1 MEQMIVSLTPVFIIL
16 AVGFLTRRLGIIGAP
31 AITGLKNVLIKIA
44 LPGALFMAFAAADMR
59 VENIWI
65 FLSIFC
71 FCVILY
77 FLGGLLHRLVPG
89 VFPDEYTNGYFT
101 GFEFGMI
108 GIGLFTAIWG
118 MERLPTI
125 AMIAFGHE
133 VFIWFV
139 YVPILES
146 RKTGKVHVGK
156 IVKDFF
162 QTPTVIAILLG
173 VLVNVTGIY
182 PKLSSVTVGMAL
194 LNCLKMLTAMVA
206 PLILLMIG
214 HSLTFKKIPLKK
226 SIALLLTRWSAVL
239 GLGYALNTLMNRMM
253 TLDDFFP
260 VAFYAFILLP
270 PPFIL
275 PLFMKRDLD
284 EEITFFSELLIY
296 YTVLSFIGYVVLMS
310 ILA

>member
-1 MEQMIVSLTPVFIIL
+1 
-16 AVGFLTRRLGIIGAP
+16 
-31 AITGLKNVLIKIA
+31 
-44 LPGALFMAFAAADMR
+44 MAFAAADMR

-77 FLGGLLHRLVPG
+77 LLGGLFHRFIPG

-146 RKTGKVHVGK
+146 RKTGKIHVGK
-156 IVKDFF
+156 IIKDFF
-162 QTPTVIAILLG
+162 RTPTVIAILLG
-173 VLVNVTGIY
+173 VLVNATGIY
-182 PKLSSVTVGMAL
+182 PALSSVAVGLAL
-194 LNCLKMLTAMVA
+194 LNCLKMLTGLVA

-226 SIALLLTRWSAVL
+226 SMALLITRWSVVL
-239 GLGYALNTLMNRMM
+239 GLGYALNTFINHIM
-253 TLDDFFP
+253 TPDEFFS

-270 PPFIL
+270 PPFVL
-275 PLFMKRDLD
+275 PLFMKHTLKD
-284 EEITFFSELLIY
+284 EITFFSELLIY
-296 YTVLSFIGYVVLMS
+296 YTVLSFVGYVVLMS